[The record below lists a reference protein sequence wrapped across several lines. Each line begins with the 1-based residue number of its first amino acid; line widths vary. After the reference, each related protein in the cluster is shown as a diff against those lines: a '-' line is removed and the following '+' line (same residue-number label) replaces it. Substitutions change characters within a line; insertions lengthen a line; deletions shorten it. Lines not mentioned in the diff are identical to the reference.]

1 MKQYKKYVIPYKS
14 AFILGPIFMIV
25 EVLGEIILPKLMSM
39 IINYGCGQDV
49 TVAAKGPAY
58 IIGIGAAMIGTA
70 LLMMMGGVLG
80 AYFAVKASVNFA
92 GDLRRDVFAKVQ
104 KFSFANIEKFSTGS
118 LVTRLT
124 NDITNI
130 QNVLSMG
137 LRMLLRAPGM
147 LIGGLIMAFLMN
159 AKLALVFCVVIP
171 VLIIALAFVM
181 KTAFPRFDVMQTKI
195 DGLNSRIQENI
206 TNQRVVKS
214 FVRDDFEKETFD
226 RANNELKDKTLR
238 AMKVVILTMPIMTLA
253 MNLTVMAV
261 VWFGGQQILIGDMP
275 VGNLTAF
282 TTYVTQILMSLMMVS
297 MIMIQGSRA
306 MASSHRILEVLDTD
320 IDLNDDNASEKD
332 RLVTSGEIEFKNVC
346 FRYYKKH
353 KKNVLQSINFTA
365 KPGEVIGIIGSTGSG
380 KSSLVQLIP
389 RLYDCDEGEVLVD
402 GVNVKEYSLNH
413 LRDGVAMVLQKNT
426 LFSGSIMENLRWGD
440 EEATDEQVKEAAK
453 AAQADGFVSEFAD
466 GYDREL
472 GQGGVNVSGGQKQR
486 LCIARALLKKPKI
499 LILDDSTSAVDIF
512 CLPPGLLFVHHGGD
526 GLTFQRV
533 VLGLELVAPQL
544 CGLCH
549 LPGPGQLILSILGTG
564 FGLVAFGFGLL
575 ALEIGGNAAFVRIVV
590 TLLELGVLLGQ
601 TLHVRK
607 GGIPLGFDILDVA
620 FRPGSP
626 ILGTQQLV
634 PLSLGS
640 IGTVL
645 FGLDLGK
652 GFLILLVC
660 CDITALDLC
669 HQLCRG
675 AGLCHGIQQR
685 WRQLF
690 QYLLLARVA
699 VVHQGG
705 HL

>member
-320 IDLNDDNASEKD
+320 IDLNDNASEKD

-353 KKNVLQSINFTA
+353 KKNVLQNINFTA
-365 KPGEVIGIIGSTGSG
+365 KPGEVVGIIGSTGSG

-499 LILDDSTSAVDIF
+499 LILDDSTSAVDTATEAQIRKSF
-512 CLPPGLLFVHHGGD
+512 STTLKDTTKLIIA
-526 GLTFQRV
+526 QRISSV
-533 VLGLELVAPQL
+533 EDADRILVMDE
-544 CGLCH
+544 
-549 LPGPGQLILSILGTG
+549 GQIVGQGTHK
-564 FGLVAFGFGLL
+564 
-575 ALEIGGNAAFVRIVV
+575 E
-590 TLLELGVLLGQ
+590 LLESCETYQ
-601 TLHVRK
+601 EIYYSQRSK
-607 GGIPLGFDILDVA
+607 EEVA
-620 FRPGSP
+620 G
-626 ILGTQQLV
+626 
-634 PLSLGS
+634 
-640 IGTVL
+640 
-645 FGLDLGK
+645 
-652 GFLILLVC
+652 
-660 CDITALDLC
+660 
-669 HQLCRG
+669 
-675 AGLCHGIQQR
+675 
-685 WRQLF
+685 
-690 QYLLLARVA
+690 
-699 VVHQGG
+699 
-705 HL
+705 

>member
-70 LLMMMGGVLG
+70 LLMMMGGVLS

-353 KKNVLQSINFTA
+353 KKNVLQNINFTA
-365 KPGEVIGIIGSTGSG
+365 KPGEVVGIIGSTGSG

-499 LILDDSTSAVDIF
+499 LILDDSTSAVDTATEAQIRKSF
-512 CLPPGLLFVHHGGD
+512 STTLKDTTKLIIA
-526 GLTFQRV
+526 QRISSV
-533 VLGLELVAPQL
+533 EDADRILVMDE
-544 CGLCH
+544 
-549 LPGPGQLILSILGTG
+549 GQIVGQGTHK
-564 FGLVAFGFGLL
+564 
-575 ALEIGGNAAFVRIVV
+575 E
-590 TLLELGVLLGQ
+590 LLESCETYQ
-601 TLHVRK
+601 KIYYSQRSK
-607 GGIPLGFDILDVA
+607 EEVA
-620 FRPGSP
+620 G
-626 ILGTQQLV
+626 
-634 PLSLGS
+634 
-640 IGTVL
+640 
-645 FGLDLGK
+645 
-652 GFLILLVC
+652 
-660 CDITALDLC
+660 
-669 HQLCRG
+669 
-675 AGLCHGIQQR
+675 
-685 WRQLF
+685 
-690 QYLLLARVA
+690 
-699 VVHQGG
+699 
-705 HL
+705 

>member
-226 RANNELKDKTLR
+226 RANNELKDNTLR
-238 AMKVVILTMPIMTLA
+238 AMKVVILTLPIMTLA

-353 KKNVLQSINFTA
+353 KKNVLQNINFTA
-365 KPGEVIGIIGSTGSG
+365 KPGEVVGIIGSTCSG

-499 LILDDSTSAVDIF
+499 LILDDSTSAVDTATEAQIRKSF
-512 CLPPGLLFVHHGGD
+512 STTLKDTTKLIIA
-526 GLTFQRV
+526 QRISSV
-533 VLGLELVAPQL
+533 EDADRILVMDE
-544 CGLCH
+544 
-549 LPGPGQLILSILGTG
+549 GQIVGQGTHK
-564 FGLVAFGFGLL
+564 
-575 ALEIGGNAAFVRIVV
+575 E
-590 TLLELGVLLGQ
+590 LLESCETYQ
-601 TLHVRK
+601 EIYYSQRSK
-607 GGIPLGFDILDVA
+607 EEVA
-620 FRPGSP
+620 G
-626 ILGTQQLV
+626 
-634 PLSLGS
+634 
-640 IGTVL
+640 
-645 FGLDLGK
+645 
-652 GFLILLVC
+652 
-660 CDITALDLC
+660 
-669 HQLCRG
+669 
-675 AGLCHGIQQR
+675 
-685 WRQLF
+685 
-690 QYLLLARVA
+690 
-699 VVHQGG
+699 
-705 HL
+705 

>member
-1 MKQYKKYVIPYKS
+1 MKQYKKYKKYVIPYKS

-353 KKNVLQSINFTA
+353 KKNVLQNINFTA
-365 KPGEVIGIIGSTGSG
+365 KPGEVVGIIGSTGSG

-499 LILDDSTSAVDIF
+499 LILDDSTSAVDTATEAQIRKSF
-512 CLPPGLLFVHHGGD
+512 STTLKDTTKLIIA
-526 GLTFQRV
+526 QRISSV
-533 VLGLELVAPQL
+533 EDADRILVMDE
-544 CGLCH
+544 
-549 LPGPGQLILSILGTG
+549 GQIVGQGTHK
-564 FGLVAFGFGLL
+564 
-575 ALEIGGNAAFVRIVV
+575 E
-590 TLLELGVLLGQ
+590 LLESCETYQ
-601 TLHVRK
+601 EIYYSQRSK
-607 GGIPLGFDILDVA
+607 EEVA
-620 FRPGSP
+620 G
-626 ILGTQQLV
+626 
-634 PLSLGS
+634 
-640 IGTVL
+640 
-645 FGLDLGK
+645 
-652 GFLILLVC
+652 
-660 CDITALDLC
+660 
-669 HQLCRG
+669 
-675 AGLCHGIQQR
+675 
-685 WRQLF
+685 
-690 QYLLLARVA
+690 
-699 VVHQGG
+699 
-705 HL
+705 

>member
-147 LIGGLIMAFLMN
+147 LIGGLIMAFLIN

-353 KKNVLQSINFTA
+353 KKNVLQNINFTA
-365 KPGEVIGIIGSTGSG
+365 KPGEVVGIIGSTGSG

-499 LILDDSTSAVDIF
+499 LILDDSTSAVDTATEAQIRKSF
-512 CLPPGLLFVHHGGD
+512 STTLKDTTKLIIA
-526 GLTFQRV
+526 QRISSV
-533 VLGLELVAPQL
+533 EDADRILVMDE
-544 CGLCH
+544 
-549 LPGPGQLILSILGTG
+549 GQIVGQGTHK
-564 FGLVAFGFGLL
+564 
-575 ALEIGGNAAFVRIVV
+575 E
-590 TLLELGVLLGQ
+590 LLESCETYQ
-601 TLHVRK
+601 EIYYSQRSK
-607 GGIPLGFDILDVA
+607 EEVA
-620 FRPGSP
+620 G
-626 ILGTQQLV
+626 
-634 PLSLGS
+634 
-640 IGTVL
+640 
-645 FGLDLGK
+645 
-652 GFLILLVC
+652 
-660 CDITALDLC
+660 
-669 HQLCRG
+669 
-675 AGLCHGIQQR
+675 
-685 WRQLF
+685 
-690 QYLLLARVA
+690 
-699 VVHQGG
+699 
-705 HL
+705 

>member
-353 KKNVLQSINFTA
+353 KKNVLQNINFTA
-365 KPGEVIGIIGSTGSG
+365 KPGEVVGIIGSTGSG

-499 LILDDSTSAVDIF
+499 LILDDSTSAVDTATEAQIRKSF
-512 CLPPGLLFVHHGGD
+512 STTLKDTTKLIIA
-526 GLTFQRV
+526 QRISSV
-533 VLGLELVAPQL
+533 EGADRILVMDE
-544 CGLCH
+544 
-549 LPGPGQLILSILGTG
+549 GQIVGQGTHK
-564 FGLVAFGFGLL
+564 
-575 ALEIGGNAAFVRIVV
+575 E
-590 TLLELGVLLGQ
+590 LLESCETYQ
-601 TLHVRK
+601 EIYYSQRSK
-607 GGIPLGFDILDVA
+607 EEVA
-620 FRPGSP
+620 G
-626 ILGTQQLV
+626 
-634 PLSLGS
+634 
-640 IGTVL
+640 
-645 FGLDLGK
+645 
-652 GFLILLVC
+652 
-660 CDITALDLC
+660 
-669 HQLCRG
+669 
-675 AGLCHGIQQR
+675 
-685 WRQLF
+685 
-690 QYLLLARVA
+690 
-699 VVHQGG
+699 
-705 HL
+705 

>member
-353 KKNVLQSINFTA
+353 KKNVLQNINFTA
-365 KPGEVIGIIGSTGSG
+365 KPGEVVGIIGSTGSG

-486 LCIARALLKKPKI
+486 LCIARALLRKPKI
-499 LILDDSTSAVDIF
+499 LILDDSTSAVDTATEAQIRKSF
-512 CLPPGLLFVHHGGD
+512 STTLKDTTKLIIA
-526 GLTFQRV
+526 QRISSV
-533 VLGLELVAPQL
+533 EDADRILVMDE
-544 CGLCH
+544 
-549 LPGPGQLILSILGTG
+549 GQIVGQGTHK
-564 FGLVAFGFGLL
+564 
-575 ALEIGGNAAFVRIVV
+575 E
-590 TLLELGVLLGQ
+590 LLESCETYQ
-601 TLHVRK
+601 EIYYSQRSK
-607 GGIPLGFDILDVA
+607 EEVA
-620 FRPGSP
+620 G
-626 ILGTQQLV
+626 
-634 PLSLGS
+634 
-640 IGTVL
+640 
-645 FGLDLGK
+645 
-652 GFLILLVC
+652 
-660 CDITALDLC
+660 
-669 HQLCRG
+669 
-675 AGLCHGIQQR
+675 
-685 WRQLF
+685 
-690 QYLLLARVA
+690 
-699 VVHQGG
+699 
-705 HL
+705 

>member
-353 KKNVLQSINFTA
+353 KKNVLQNINFTA
-365 KPGEVIGIIGSTGSG
+365 KPGEVVGIIGSTGSG

-499 LILDDSTSAVDIF
+499 LILDDSTSAVDTATEAQIRKSF
-512 CLPPGLLFVHHGGD
+512 STTLKDTTKLIIA
-526 GLTFQRV
+526 QRISSV
-533 VLGLELVAPQL
+533 EDADRILVMDE
-544 CGLCH
+544 
-549 LPGPGQLILSILGTG
+549 GQIVGQGTHK
-564 FGLVAFGFGLL
+564 
-575 ALEIGGNAAFVRIVV
+575 E
-590 TLLELGVLLGQ
+590 LLESCETYQ
-601 TLHVRK
+601 EIYYSQFRK
-607 GGIPLGFDILDVA
+607 EKEA
-620 FRPGSP
+620 
-626 ILGTQQLV
+626 
-634 PLSLGS
+634 
-640 IGTVL
+640 
-645 FGLDLGK
+645 
-652 GFLILLVC
+652 
-660 CDITALDLC
+660 
-669 HQLCRG
+669 
-675 AGLCHGIQQR
+675 
-685 WRQLF
+685 
-690 QYLLLARVA
+690 
-699 VVHQGG
+699 
-705 HL
+705 

>member
-58 IIGIGAAMIGTA
+58 IIGIGVAMIGTA

-261 VWFGGQQILIGDMP
+261 VWFGGQQILIGNMP

-353 KKNVLQSINFTA
+353 KKNVLQNINFTA
-365 KPGEVIGIIGSTGSG
+365 KPGEVVGIIGSTGSG

-453 AAQADGFVSEFAD
+453 AAQADGFVSEFAE

-499 LILDDSTSAVDIF
+499 LILDDSTSAVDTATEAQIRKSF
-512 CLPPGLLFVHHGGD
+512 STTLKDTTKLIIA
-526 GLTFQRV
+526 QRISSV
-533 VLGLELVAPQL
+533 EDADRILVMDE
-544 CGLCH
+544 
-549 LPGPGQLILSILGTG
+549 GQIVGQGTHK
-564 FGLVAFGFGLL
+564 
-575 ALEIGGNAAFVRIVV
+575 E
-590 TLLELGVLLGQ
+590 LLESCETYQ
-601 TLHVRK
+601 EIYYSQRSK
-607 GGIPLGFDILDVA
+607 EEVA
-620 FRPGSP
+620 G
-626 ILGTQQLV
+626 
-634 PLSLGS
+634 
-640 IGTVL
+640 
-645 FGLDLGK
+645 
-652 GFLILLVC
+652 
-660 CDITALDLC
+660 
-669 HQLCRG
+669 
-675 AGLCHGIQQR
+675 
-685 WRQLF
+685 
-690 QYLLLARVA
+690 
-699 VVHQGG
+699 
-705 HL
+705 

>member
-1 MKQYKKYVIPYKS
+1 
-14 AFILGPIFMIV
+14 
-25 EVLGEIILPKLMSM
+25 
-39 IINYGCGQDV
+39 
-49 TVAAKGPAY
+49 
-58 IIGIGAAMIGTA
+58 MIGTA

-353 KKNVLQSINFTA
+353 KKNVLQNINFTA
-365 KPGEVIGIIGSTGSG
+365 KPGEVVGIIGSTGSG

-499 LILDDSTSAVDIF
+499 LILDDSTSAVDTATEAQIRKSF
-512 CLPPGLLFVHHGGD
+512 STTLKDTTKLIIA
-526 GLTFQRV
+526 QRISSV
-533 VLGLELVAPQL
+533 EDADRILVMDE
-544 CGLCH
+544 
-549 LPGPGQLILSILGTG
+549 GQIVGQGTHK
-564 FGLVAFGFGLL
+564 
-575 ALEIGGNAAFVRIVV
+575 E
-590 TLLELGVLLGQ
+590 LLESCETYQ
-601 TLHVRK
+601 EIYYSQRSK
-607 GGIPLGFDILDVA
+607 EEVA
-620 FRPGSP
+620 G
-626 ILGTQQLV
+626 
-634 PLSLGS
+634 
-640 IGTVL
+640 
-645 FGLDLGK
+645 
-652 GFLILLVC
+652 
-660 CDITALDLC
+660 
-669 HQLCRG
+669 
-675 AGLCHGIQQR
+675 
-685 WRQLF
+685 
-690 QYLLLARVA
+690 
-699 VVHQGG
+699 
-705 HL
+705 

>member
-365 KPGEVIGIIGSTGSG
+365 KPGEVVGIIGSTGSG

-486 LCIARALLKKPKI
+486 LCIARALLRKPKI
-499 LILDDSTSAVDIF
+499 LILDDSTSAVDTATEAQIRKSF
-512 CLPPGLLFVHHGGD
+512 STTLKDTTKLIIA
-526 GLTFQRV
+526 QRISSV
-533 VLGLELVAPQL
+533 EDADRILVMDE
-544 CGLCH
+544 
-549 LPGPGQLILSILGTG
+549 GQIVGQGTHK
-564 FGLVAFGFGLL
+564 
-575 ALEIGGNAAFVRIVV
+575 E
-590 TLLELGVLLGQ
+590 LLESCETYQ
-601 TLHVRK
+601 EIYYSQRSK
-607 GGIPLGFDILDVA
+607 EEVA
-620 FRPGSP
+620 G
-626 ILGTQQLV
+626 
-634 PLSLGS
+634 
-640 IGTVL
+640 
-645 FGLDLGK
+645 
-652 GFLILLVC
+652 
-660 CDITALDLC
+660 
-669 HQLCRG
+669 
-675 AGLCHGIQQR
+675 
-685 WRQLF
+685 
-690 QYLLLARVA
+690 
-699 VVHQGG
+699 
-705 HL
+705 

>member
-440 EEATDEQVKEAAK
+440 EEATDEQVKEAEK

-499 LILDDSTSAVDIF
+499 LILDDSTSAVDTATEAQIRKSF
-512 CLPPGLLFVHHGGD
+512 STTLKDTTKLIIA
-526 GLTFQRV
+526 QRISSV
-533 VLGLELVAPQL
+533 EDADRILVMDE
-544 CGLCH
+544 
-549 LPGPGQLILSILGTG
+549 GQIVGQGTHK
-564 FGLVAFGFGLL
+564 
-575 ALEIGGNAAFVRIVV
+575 E
-590 TLLELGVLLGQ
+590 LLESCETYQ
-601 TLHVRK
+601 EIYYSQRSK
-607 GGIPLGFDILDVA
+607 EEVA
-620 FRPGSP
+620 G
-626 ILGTQQLV
+626 
-634 PLSLGS
+634 
-640 IGTVL
+640 
-645 FGLDLGK
+645 
-652 GFLILLVC
+652 
-660 CDITALDLC
+660 
-669 HQLCRG
+669 
-675 AGLCHGIQQR
+675 
-685 WRQLF
+685 
-690 QYLLLARVA
+690 
-699 VVHQGG
+699 
-705 HL
+705 

>member
-25 EVLGEIILPKLMSM
+25 EVLGEIILPTLMSM

-70 LLMMMGGVLG
+70 RLMMMGGVLG

-353 KKNVLQSINFTA
+353 KKNVLQNINFTA
-365 KPGEVIGIIGSTGSG
+365 KPGEVVGIIGSTGSG

-499 LILDDSTSAVDIF
+499 LILDDSTSAVDTATEAQIRKSF
-512 CLPPGLLFVHHGGD
+512 STTLKDTTKLIIA
-526 GLTFQRV
+526 QRISSV
-533 VLGLELVAPQL
+533 EDADRILVMDE
-544 CGLCH
+544 
-549 LPGPGQLILSILGTG
+549 GQIVGQGTHK
-564 FGLVAFGFGLL
+564 
-575 ALEIGGNAAFVRIVV
+575 E
-590 TLLELGVLLGQ
+590 LLESCETYQ
-601 TLHVRK
+601 EIYYSQRSK
-607 GGIPLGFDILDVA
+607 EEVA
-620 FRPGSP
+620 G
-626 ILGTQQLV
+626 
-634 PLSLGS
+634 
-640 IGTVL
+640 
-645 FGLDLGK
+645 
-652 GFLILLVC
+652 
-660 CDITALDLC
+660 
-669 HQLCRG
+669 
-675 AGLCHGIQQR
+675 
-685 WRQLF
+685 
-690 QYLLLARVA
+690 
-699 VVHQGG
+699 
-705 HL
+705 

>member
-353 KKNVLQSINFTA
+353 KKNVLQNINFTA
-365 KPGEVIGIIGSTGSG
+365 KPGEVVGIIGSTGSG

-426 LFSGSIMENLRWGD
+426 MFSGSIMENLRWGD

-499 LILDDSTSAVDIF
+499 LILDDSTSAVDTATEAQIRKSF
-512 CLPPGLLFVHHGGD
+512 STTLKDTTKLIIA
-526 GLTFQRV
+526 QRISSV
-533 VLGLELVAPQL
+533 EDADRILVMDE
-544 CGLCH
+544 
-549 LPGPGQLILSILGTG
+549 GQIVGQGTHK
-564 FGLVAFGFGLL
+564 
-575 ALEIGGNAAFVRIVV
+575 E
-590 TLLELGVLLGQ
+590 LLESCETYQ
-601 TLHVRK
+601 EIYYSQRSK
-607 GGIPLGFDILDVA
+607 EEVA
-620 FRPGSP
+620 G
-626 ILGTQQLV
+626 
-634 PLSLGS
+634 
-640 IGTVL
+640 
-645 FGLDLGK
+645 
-652 GFLILLVC
+652 
-660 CDITALDLC
+660 
-669 HQLCRG
+669 
-675 AGLCHGIQQR
+675 
-685 WRQLF
+685 
-690 QYLLLARVA
+690 
-699 VVHQGG
+699 
-705 HL
+705 